1 MTLSTDINEVIIVNI
16 DPKNSQTNYP
26 SIKFTYSKYELPSG
40 ITVESMHGISKY
52 RSKGNNCSSYKTLES
67 WEADIKKS
75 RKQFAEF
82 N

>member
-1 MTLSTDINEVIIVNI
+1 MTISTDINEVIIVNI

-40 ITVESMHGISKY
+40 VTVEAMYRISQY
-52 RSKGNNCSSYKTLES
+52 RDKGNNCSSYQTRES
-67 WEADIKKS
+67 WEGAIKKA

>member
-1 MTLSTDINEVIIVNI
+1 MTPSANINEVIIVNI

-40 ITVESMHGISKY
+40 ITVESMHGISQY
-52 RSKGNNCSSYKTLES
+52 RAKGNNCSSYKTRES
-67 WEADIKKS
+67 WEAAIKKA